1 MIPESC
7 MGCAYH
13 KRQYGN
19 DLCTRP
25 IPLKSGLVVDY
36 PRFCWQET
44 VEDSTDTEQVC
55 GPSRRHFKAGSVM

>member
-1 MIPESC
+1 MTPETC
-7 MGCAYH
+7 HGCTYH

-25 IPLKSGLVVDY
+25 IKGMDGREIENT
-36 PRFCWQET
+36 RFTWAET
-44 VEDSTDTEQVC
+44 HEEAAGC

>member
-1 MIPESC
+1 MTPESC
-7 MGCAYH
+7 AGCTYH

-25 IPLKSGLVVDY
+25 IKLSDGREIETT
-36 PRFCWQET
+36 RFCWSEIS
-44 VEDSTDTEQVC
+44 EEAAGC

>member
-1 MIPESC
+1 MTPETC
-7 MGCAYH
+7 HGCQYH

-25 IPLKSGLVVDY
+25 IKGMDGREIENT
-36 PRFCWQET
+36 RFTWAET
-44 VEDSTDTEQVC
+44 HEEAAGC